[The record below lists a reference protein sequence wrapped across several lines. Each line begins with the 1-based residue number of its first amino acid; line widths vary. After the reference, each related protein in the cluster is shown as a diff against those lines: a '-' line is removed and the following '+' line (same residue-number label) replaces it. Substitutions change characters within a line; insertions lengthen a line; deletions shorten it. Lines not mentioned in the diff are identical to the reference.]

1 MLFLRKHRKETML
14 MKLFLVSLVAACA
27 LMMALAGSA
36 FASPDSHFPEGVS
49 TPGTQNACTVLST
62 SPAALTGSDTGFA
75 NKGELFTD
83 ACLGGP

>member
-1 MLFLRKHRKETML
+1 

-36 FASPDSHFPEGVS
+36 FASTDSHFPDGVPMS
-49 TPGTQNACTVLST
+49 PTAGVTGCTVLST
-62 SPAALTGSDTGFA
+62 SPATTTGSATGLGDKTA
-75 NKGELFTD
+75 LFVD